1 MNLHHTAFHK
11 RDLWTKLPSNV
22 CLLLITT
29 EIFIHNL
36 TCSACIP
43 WASKDEGR
51 SQRKCADGRSLYI
64 ES

>member
-1 MNLHHTAFHK
+1 MNNHLTKFHK
-11 RDLWTKLPSNV
+11 PDLWTKLPSSV
-22 CLLLITT
+22 WLLLITT

-43 WASKDEGR
+43 WESKDEVR